1 MKEFTQEF
9 ESSEGGAVDLL
20 DLDSGH
26 HRRSNDADRDWWD
39 RLTAASPL
47 WSSEGSLAREHF
59 PIADPQPAQQPSR
72 AKADTSINGSSS
84 TKSTGSS
91 ASSTRSGLTD
101 GEGAGDDAPGAAS
114 GDSADST
121 SDARAGAGSA
131 RGAGGGWSAGG
142 AGADAGSAGGCE
154 AGPGPGPGQGKGRSS
169 WVLVSSL
176 RESAQALALAAL
188 PGDADIC
195 VAEAEDLLFARDRIT
210 CALADRVGQVHRAG
224 QARQR
229 GHASTRSW
237 LRTVAG
243 MSVAGAGRLL
253 TLAVELARLPRVR
266 EKFAAGDLSAG
277 VVEAICTATARL
289 SDEHA
294 GLAEPILLELAGKAG
309 PAEVAKAGRY
319 LRAVLDPDGEE
330 RDERA
335 DYGRRFLRV
344 RPTAGGGLEGEFYL
358 PREAAARLRALLDA
372 YAKPRAEGDDR
383 PLRVRQ
389 ADAFIALM
397 EQKIVAELLI
407 LVNAESLPTDP
418 QPDHPE
424 DPTPDP
430 DHPEATEGAQDAQN
444 AEDAQGGE
452 NAEDPQGAEDT
463 EDGRN
468 AQGADGQDGENAENG
483 EGTEGAQGGEGAGD
497 GQDAQAA
504 EGATSAEGGW
514 GSEDTGLCGDAGSVA
529 RPCPVEDGDV
539 DDAIPSDEAPGNLG
553 DADPGDD
560 PGDADPSDVGDAGM
574 TGAATPAQGE
584 GPYRP
589 GDPGTAE
596 AETAAAPAAD
606 AEAAAGPA
614 ADADV
619 GAVADAA
626 AGSTELDLASAEGD
640 DTAPP
645 SCADRDH
652 AAAHAETNPE
662 PVAARPAYGGS
673 TPPHTAPPDAV
684 PPHVARPRA
693 APPRAA
699 EWPDPPPEDA
709 AAHHAHAGHQPAG
722 DCRHGQGTPEGH
734 GDVHHEQS
742 AAETARSAAPGAP
755 RPEPGTPPGEQG
767 SRTPPGAPPGRP
779 SEPEPGTPSS
789 EPGPGTPPGKPL
801 GAAPGRPPG
810 RPSGTASG
818 TLPGTAPGEPGL
830 GAVPGLLLAT
840 GQMLP
845 VSSVHRLARTSAL
858 VRLVMDAEGQVLDMG
873 RKVRLATPA
882 QRRAVYARYATC
894 WIDGCPLPATMC
906 QIDHADNW
914 STGGLTDLKLL
925 GPACQF
931 HNRDRYQH
939 PDRYTRHKTGT
950 DRWAFTY
957 QPTRP
962 GKPWRTRHQA
972 EQGPPQRQDPG
983 AD

>member
-1 MKEFTQEF
+1 M
-9 ESSEGGAVDLL
+9 DLFNL
-20 DLDSGH
+20 DPDRP
-26 HRRSNDADRDWWD
+26 RRTNKADDGWWD
-39 RLTAASPL
+39 RLIADSPL
-47 WSSEGSLAREHF
+47 WSFDSSLARDKYSFGPF
-59 PIADPQPAQQPSR
+59 PPESETPDSGGR
-72 AKADTSINGSSS
+72 GNGPRDGDA
-84 TKSTGSS
+84 TKVQNDG
-91 ASSTRSGLTD
+91 ATD
-101 GEGAGDDAPGAAS
+101 DCAANARPGGAGP
-114 GDSADST
+114 
-121 SDARAGAGSA
+121 AGAGRA
-131 RGAGGGWSAGG
+131 
-142 AGADAGSAGGCE
+142 
-154 AGPGPGPGQGKGRSS
+154 RSS
-169 WVLVSSL
+169 WVLVGSL

-188 PGDADIC
+188 PDDADIC

-210 CALADRVGQVHRAG
+210 CALADRVGRVHGAG
-224 QARQR
+224 QARQH

-266 EKFAAGDLSAG
+266 EKFAAGVLSAG

-397 EQKIVAELLI
+397 EEKIVAELLV
-407 LVNAESLPTDP
+407 LVNAESLPTD
-418 QPDHPE
+418 HPE
-424 DPTPDP
+424 DATPGPDHSEDPAPDPDHAGP
-430 DHPEATEGAQDAQN
+430 DHPEATEDAQDAEGTKDAQGTDSAEDGRDSEN
-444 AEDAQGGE
+444 AEEAEDAD
-452 NAEDPQGAEDT
+452 AQGAADT
-463 EDGRN
+463 EDGRD
-468 AQGADGQDGENAENG
+468 ARGAHRAEGGRDG
-483 EGTEGAQGGEGAGD
+483 EGAQGAGD
-497 GQDAQAA
+497 GRDAQAA
-504 EGATSAEGGW
+504 EGADSAEDGW
-514 GSEDTGLCGDAGSVA
+514 DSEDTGAFGDAGSVDG
-529 RPCPVEDGDV
+529 PCPVEDSDV
-539 DDAIPSDEAPGNLG
+539 EDAIPT
-553 DADPGDD
+553 DADPGNLSEAD

-574 TGAATPAQGE
+574 NGAATPARGE

-589 GDPGTAE
+589 RDPGTAE
-596 AETAAAPAAD
+596 AETAA
-606 AEAAAGPA
+606 GPA
-614 ADADV
+614 ADA
-619 GAVADAA
+619 GAAADADANAGAAADTA
-626 AGSTELDLASAEGD
+626 AGSTDLDLARTAARDKESRDPEADEQEACEHEADEHRTRKHGACARGTCERGTCEHEAGGCGVREQRASD
-640 DTAPP
+640 HDTANAAP
-645 SCADRDH
+645 H
-652 AAAHAETNPE
+652 AAQ
-662 PVAARPAYGGS
+662 
-673 TPPHTAPPDAV
+673 
-684 PPHVARPRA
+684 
-693 APPRAA
+693 
-699 EWPDPPPEDA
+699 WPDPPPEDA
-709 AAHHAHAGHQPAG
+709 TAHHAHAGHQPAG

-734 GDVHHEQS
+734 NDVHHEQS
-742 AAETARSAAPGAP
+742 GAGTARGAAPGAP
-755 RPEPGTPPGEQG
+755 ELGRQPQAEPGSPLESEPGTAPGASGPEPGTPQGEPGP
-767 SRTPPGAPPGRP
+767 RTPPGAPQGR
-779 SEPEPGTPSS
+779 S
-789 EPGPGTPPGKPL
+789 
-801 GAAPGRPPG
+801 A
-810 RPSGTASG
+810 GTASE
-818 TLPGTAPGEPGL
+818 TLL
-830 GAVPGLLLAT
+830 GAVPGALLGTAPGLLLAT

-845 VSSVHRLARTSAL
+845 LASVHRLARTSAL

-914 STGGLTDLKLL
+914 STGGLTDLQLL

-950 DRWAFTY
+950 DRWTFTY
-957 QPTRP
+957 QPARMRRP
-962 GKPWRTRHQA
+962 RVDERWPGDGQA
-972 EQGPPQRQDPG
+972 AAR
-983 AD
+983 

>member
-1 MKEFTQEF
+1 M
-9 ESSEGGAVDLL
+9 DLF
-20 DLDSGH
+20 DLDPERS
-26 HRRSNDADRDWWD
+26 RRSNSSGEWWD
-39 RLTAASPL
+39 RLTADSPL

-59 PIADPQPAQQPSR
+59 PIADPQPARHASR
-72 AKADTSINGSSS
+72 TEAD
-84 TKSTGSS
+84 SS
-91 ASSTRSGLTD
+91 ASSGLTG
-101 GEGAGDDAPGAAS
+101 GEDTGDDATSAAS
-114 GDSADST
+114 AAAAAAAAAAGGGAHGSSAHGSSADSAGGA
-121 SDARAGAGSA
+121 DAGSTGGAGAGSA
-131 RGAGGGWSAGG
+131 RGAGARDAATGAAG
-142 AGADAGSAGGCE
+142 
-154 AGPGPGPGQGKGRSS
+154 GRSS
-169 WVLVSSL
+169 WVLVGSL

-188 PGDADIC
+188 PGDGDIC

-210 CALADRVGQVHRAG
+210 CALADRVGRVHRAG
-224 QARQR
+224 QAKQH

-237 LRTVAG
+237 LRTAAG

-266 EKFAAGDLSAG
+266 EKFAAGVLSAG

-319 LRAVLDPDGEE
+319 LRAVLDPDGED

-397 EQKIVAELLI
+397 EQKIVAELLV

-418 QPDHPE
+418 EPDQPDHPE
-424 DPTPDP
+424 DPAP
-430 DHPEATEGAQDAQN
+430 DHPETTEATQDAQS
-444 AEDAQGGE
+444 AEDTKGGE
-452 NAEDPQGAEDT
+452 NAKDTQGTEDT
-463 EDGRN
+463 EDGQAVDYAEDGWGSEN
-468 AQGADGQDGENAENG
+468 AKDTPGTEDAEGGRDSENAENAENAENG
-483 EGTEGAQGGEGAGD
+483 EGTEGAQQGGEGAGD
-497 GQDAQAA
+497 GQDAQDAA
-504 EGATSAEGGW
+504 EGAASAEDGW
-514 GSEDTGLCGDAGSVA
+514 DGEDTGLSGDTGSVDG
-529 RPCPVEDGDV
+529 PCPVEGGDV
-539 DDAIPSDEAPGNLG
+539 DDAIPGDDDRRNLG
-553 DADPGDD
+553 DADPGD
-560 PGDADPSDVGDAGM
+560 VGDVGM
-574 TGAATPAQGE
+574 TGAAAPAQGE
-584 GPYRP
+584 GPHRP
-589 GDPGTAE
+589 DDPGT
-596 AETAAAPAAD
+596 AD

-614 ADADV
+614 SDADADA
-619 GAVADAA
+619 GAAADAA
-626 AGSTELDLASAEGD
+626 AGSTDLDLASTEGD

-645 SCADRDH
+645 KAADRDH
-652 AAAHAETNPE
+652 AAAQAETDPE
-662 PVAARPAYGGS
+662 PAPAWPAYGGS
-673 TPPHTAPPDAV
+673 APAHAAPPHAAPPHAA
-684 PPHVARPRA
+684 PPSA

-699 EWPDPPPEDA
+699 QWPDPPPEDA
-709 AAHHAHAGHQPAG
+709 AAHHAHAGHRPAG
-722 DCRHGQGTPEGH
+722 DCRHALGTPENQS
-734 GDVHHEQS
+734 DMRCEQRRHEPDRRCEPGFDEPGSDEQGRDQQD
-742 AAETARSAAPGAP
+742 AADGQRACGCGGEVRCSCTSGTTGTAPGAV
-755 RPEPGTPPGEQG
+755 PE
-767 SRTPPGAPPGRP
+767 APPG
-779 SEPEPGTPSS
+779 EPEPGAA
-789 EPGPGTPPGKPL
+789 GTPL
-801 GAAPGRPPG
+801 GAAPGRQAG
-810 RPSGTASG
+810 TPSGTASR
-818 TLPGTAPGEPGL
+818 TLPGAAPGEPGPGALL
-830 GAVPGLLLAT
+830 GTAPGLLLAT

-845 VSSVHRLARTSAL
+845 LASVHRLARTSSL
-858 VRLVMDAEGQVLDMG
+858 VRMVTDAEGQVLDMG

-957 QPTRP
+957 QPTRIN
-962 GKPWRTRHQA
+962 RLR
-972 EQGPPQRQDPG
+972 E
-983 AD
+983 

>member
-1 MKEFTQEF
+1 MEEFIQEF
-9 ESSEGGAVDLL
+9 ESSEEGAVDLL
-20 DLDSGH
+20 NLDSGH
-26 HRRSNDADRDWWD
+26 RRRSNAADRDWWD
-39 RLTAASPL
+39 RLTADSPL

-59 PIADPQPAQQPSR
+59 PIADPPPARHASR
-72 AKADTSINGSSS
+72 TKADSS

-91 ASSTRSGLTD
+91 TSSTGSGLTD
-101 GEGAGDDAPGAAS
+101 GEPTGDDATSAA
-114 GDSADST
+114 SADSAGG
-121 SDARAGAGSA
+121 ARAGAGSA
-131 RGAGGGWSAGG
+131 RGAGGGGSAGG
-142 AGADAGSAGGCE
+142 AGAGGGSAGGCE
-154 AGPGPGPGQGKGRSS
+154 AGPGAGRGKGRSS
-169 WVLVSSL
+169 WVLVGSL
-176 RESAQALALAAL
+176 RESAQALALMPL
-188 PGDADIC
+188 PDDADIC

-210 CALADRVGQVHRAG
+210 CALADRVGRVHRAG
-224 QARQR
+224 QAKQH

-237 LRTVAG
+237 LRTAAG

-330 RDERA
+330 RDEQA

-397 EQKIVAELLI
+397 EQKIVAELLV

-424 DPTPDP
+424 D
-430 DHPEATEGAQDAQN
+430 AQDAD
-444 AEDAQGGE
+444 DAQGADSAE
-452 NAEDPQGAEDT
+452 NAEDTQGAED
-463 EDGRN
+463 GRD
-468 AQGADGQDGENAENG
+468 AQGADSTEDDRDSENAEDG
-483 EGTEGAQGGEGAGD
+483 EGIEGAQGGEGADD
-497 GQDAQAA
+497 GQDAQDA
-504 EGATSAEGGW
+504 EGAASAEDGRDR
-514 GSEDTGLCGDAGSVA
+514 EDTGARCGTGSVDE
-529 RPCPVEDGDV
+529 PCPVEDGDV
-539 DDAIPSDEAPGNLG
+539 EDAIPN
-553 DADPGDD
+553 DADPGNLS
-560 PGDADPSDVGDAGM
+560 DADPADLGELGITDA
-574 TGAATPAQGE
+574 AALAQSE
-584 GPYRP
+584 SPYRP
-589 GDPGTAE
+589 HDPDTTE

-606 AEAAAGPA
+606 AGAA
-614 ADADV
+614 
-619 GAVADAA
+619 ADAA
-626 AGSTELDLASAEGD
+626 AGSTDLDLAPAEGD
-640 DTAPP
+640 DTEPP
-645 SCADRDH
+645 RGADRDH
-652 AAAHAETNPE
+652 AAAQTETAPE
-662 PVAARPAYGGS
+662 RAAAWPAYGGS

-684 PPHVARPRA
+684 PPSAAQSHA
-693 APPRAA
+693 APPSAV

-709 AAHHAHAGHQPAG
+709 AAHHTHAGHRPAG
-722 DCRHGQGTPEGH
+722 DCRHAQGTHDNQSDMRCEQR
-734 GDVHHEQS
+734 HHKPDRRREPGRHEPGFDEPGSDEQGSDGGWAQQDSADGQS
-742 AAETARSAAPGAP
+742 ACGCGGKARCPCTSGTTGTAPGAKPEAAPGAP
-755 RPEPGTPPGEQG
+755 RP
-767 SRTPPGAPPGRP
+767 
-779 SEPEPGTPSS
+779 
-789 EPGPGTPPGKPL
+789 
-801 GAAPGRPPG
+801 GAA
-810 RPSGTASG
+810 
-818 TLPGTAPGEPGL
+818 L
-830 GAVPGLLLAT
+830 GAVPGALLGTAPGLLLAT

-845 VSSVHRLARTSAL
+845 LASVHRLARTSAL

-939 PDRYTRHKTGT
+939 PDRYTRHQTGT
-950 DRWAFTY
+950 DRWTFTY
-957 QPTRP
+957 RLPPRARP
-962 GKPWRTRHQA
+962 
-972 EQGPPQRQDPG
+972 
-983 AD
+983 

>member
-1 MKEFTQEF
+1 M
-9 ESSEGGAVDLL
+9 DLF
-20 DLDSGH
+20 DLDPEHS
-26 HRRSNDADRDWWD
+26 RRSNSSGEWWD
-39 RLTAASPL
+39 RLTADSPL

-59 PIADPQPAQQPSR
+59 PIADPQPAQHPSR
-72 AKADTSINGSSS
+72 TKADTSTNGSSS

-91 ASSTRSGLTD
+91 ASSTGSGLTD
-101 GEGAGDDAPGAAS
+101 GEGVGDDPPGATS
-114 GDSADST
+114 GDSVDSAG
-121 SDARAGAGSA
+121 ARAGAGSA
-131 RGAGGGWSAGG
+131 RGAGGGR
-142 AGADAGSAGGCE
+142 SAGGCQ
-154 AGPGPGPGQGKGRSS
+154 AGPGPGQGKGRSS
-169 WVLVSSL
+169 WVLVGSL
-176 RESAQALALAAL
+176 RESAQALALAVL

-224 QARQR
+224 QAKQH

-237 LRTVAG
+237 LRTAAG

-319 LRAVLDPDGEE
+319 LRAVLDPDGED

-397 EQKIVAELLI
+397 EQKIVAELLV

-424 DPTPDP
+424 PTED
-430 DHPEATEGAQDAQN
+430 TQDA
-444 AEDAQGGE
+444 EDTKGGE
-452 NAEDPQGAEDT
+452 NAEGPQGAEDT
-463 EDGRN
+463 EDGQAVDYAEDGWGSGN
-468 AQGADGQDGENAENG
+468 AKDTQGTEDAEGGRDSENAENAENG

-497 GQDAQAA
+497 GQDAQGA

-514 GSEDTGLCGDAGSVA
+514 DSEDTGLCGDTGSVDGH
-529 RPCPVEDGDV
+529 CPVEDGDV
-539 DDAIPSDEAPGNLG
+539 DDAIPGDDDRRNLSDAAPGDLG
-553 DADPGDD
+553 DL
-560 PGDADPSDVGDAGM
+560 GM
-574 TGAATPAQGE
+574 TGAAAPDQGE

-589 GDPGTAE
+589 RDPGTAE
-596 AETAAAPAAD
+596 AETAA
-606 AEAAAGPA
+606 GPA
-614 ADADV
+614 ADADAETAATPAADA
-619 GAVADAA
+619 GAAADAVADAA
-626 AGSTELDLASAEGD
+626 AGGTDLDLASTEGD
-640 DTAPP
+640 DTAPAKA
-645 SCADRDH
+645 ADRDH
-652 AAAHAETNPE
+652 AAAQAETDPE
-662 PVAARPAYGGS
+662 CAPAWPAYGGS
-673 TPPHTAPPDAV
+673 ALPHAASPQAAPPHAV
-684 PPHVARPRA
+684 PPSGAHSCA
-693 APPRAA
+693 AQ
-699 EWPDPPPEDA
+699 WPDPPPEDA
-709 AAHHAHAGHQPAG
+709 AAHHTHAGHQPAG
-722 DCRHGQGTPEGH
+722 DCRHAQGTPENQS
-734 GDVHHEQS
+734 DMRCEQRRHEPDRRREPGRHEPGFDEPGSDEQGRDQQGWAHQD
-742 AAETARSAAPGAP
+742 AADGRSACGCGGAARCSCTWGTTGTAPGAG
-755 RPEPGTPPGEQG
+755 PEA
-767 SRTPPGAPPGRP
+767 PPGAP
-779 SEPEPGTPSS
+779 EPGAA
-789 EPGPGTPPGKPL
+789 GTPL
-801 GAAPGRPPG
+801 GTAPGRQAG
-810 RPSGTASG
+810 TPSGTASG
-818 TLPGTAPGEPGL
+818 TLPGAAPGEPGPRAAL
-830 GAVPGLLLAT
+830 GAVPGALLGTAPGLLLAT

-845 VSSVHRLARTSAL
+845 LASVHRLARTSAL

-957 QPTRP
+957 QPTRIRRLR
-962 GKPWRTRHQA
+962 K
-972 EQGPPQRQDPG
+972 
-983 AD
+983 

>member
-1 MKEFTQEF
+1 MGPADFDPDHLRRLNNSD
-9 ESSEGGAVDLL
+9 SSGSSLDGSSGSGGSA
-20 DLDSGH
+20 G
-26 HRRSNDADRDWWD
+26 WWD
-39 RLTAASPL
+39 RLTSGSRW
-47 WSSEGSLAREHF
+47 WSADGSAAREHF
-59 PIADPQPAQQPSR
+59 PIADPQPAQHASR
-72 AKADTSINGSSS
+72 TKADSS

-91 ASSTRSGLTD
+91 TGSGLTD
-101 GEGAGDDAPGAAS
+101 SEPTSGDASGAAS
-114 GDSADST
+114 ADSAGGVG
-121 SDARAGAGSA
+121 AGAGSA
-131 RGAGGGWSAGG
+131 RGAGARDAATG
-142 AGADAGSAGGCE
+142 AAR
-154 AGPGPGPGQGKGRSS
+154 GRSS
-169 WVLVSSL
+169 WVLVGSL

-210 CALADRVGQVHRAG
+210 CALADRVGRVHGAG
-224 QARQR
+224 QARQH

-237 LRTVAG
+237 LRTAAG

-266 EKFAAGDLSAG
+266 EKFAAGVLSAG

-335 DYGRRFLRV
+335 DYGRRFLRI

-397 EQKIVAELLI
+397 EQKIVAELLV

-424 DPTPDP
+424 
-430 DHPEATEGAQDAQN
+430 AAQDAQS
-444 AEDAQGGE
+444 
-452 NAEDPQGAEDT
+452 AEDT
-463 EDGRN
+463 
-468 AQGADGQDGENAENG
+468 QDV
-483 EGTEGAQGGEGAGD
+483 Q
-497 GQDAQAA
+497 
-504 EGATSAEGGW
+504 GATSAEDGRDSG
-514 GSEDTGLCGDAGSVA
+514 DTGAFGDTGSVA
-529 RPCPVEDGDV
+529 GPCPVGD
-539 DDAIPSDEAPGNLG
+539 DDIEDAIPSDDDPGNL
-553 DADPGDD
+553 
-560 PGDADPSDVGDAGM
+560 SDVDFADAVDVGM
-574 TGAATPAQGE
+574 TDAASARGE

-589 GDPGTAE
+589 RDPGTAE
-596 AETAAAPAAD
+596 AETAAAPTADAETAAD
-606 AEAAAGPA
+606 A
-614 ADADV
+614 
-619 GAVADAA
+619 GAVAEAA
-626 AGSTELDLASAEGD
+626 AGSTELDLAGTGPRDEESHDPEANEHRPCEGGTDERGTCERDAGGCGGCEQRASDHDTANAAPAEGSGAGD
-640 DTAPP
+640 GDVSMASAAGDVTAPRRG
-645 SCADRDH
+645 ADRDH
-652 AAAHAETNPE
+652 AAAQAETDPE
-662 PVAARPAYGGS
+662 RAAARPAYSGS
-673 TPPHTAPPDAV
+673 TPPHAAPPHAV
-684 PPHVARPRA
+684 RPRA
-693 APPRAA
+693 AHSRAA

-709 AAHHAHAGHQPAG
+709 AAHTHFGHQPAG
-722 DCRHGQGTPEGH
+722 DCRHAQGTPEGRN
-734 GDVHHEQS
+734 DVHHEQPS
-742 AAETARSAAPGAP
+742 AGTARSAAPGAP
-755 RPEPGTPPGEQG
+755 RPEPGTPPG
-767 SRTPPGAPPGRP
+767 RP

-789 EPGPGTPPGKPL
+789 EPAPGTPPGKPL

-810 RPSGTASG
+810 RPTGTASR

-830 GAVPGLLLAT
+830 GAVPGALLGAAPGLLLAT

-894 WIDGCPLPATMC
+894 WIDGCPLPATMG

-939 PDRYTRHKTGT
+939 PDRYTRHQTGT
-950 DRWAFTY
+950 DRWTFTY
-957 QPTRP
+957 RLPPRARP
-962 GKPWRTRHQA
+962 
-972 EQGPPQRQDPG
+972 
-983 AD
+983 

>member
-1 MKEFTQEF
+1 M
-9 ESSEGGAVDLL
+9 DLL

-26 HRRSNDADRDWWD
+26 RRRSNAADRDWWD
-39 RLTAASPL
+39 RLTADSPL

-59 PIADPQPAQQPSR
+59 PIADPPPARHASR
-72 AKADTSINGSSS
+72 TKADSS

-91 ASSTRSGLTD
+91 TSSTGSGLTD
-101 GEGAGDDAPGAAS
+101 GEPTGDDATSAA
-114 GDSADST
+114 SADSAGG
-121 SDARAGAGSA
+121 ARAGAGSA
-131 RGAGGGWSAGG
+131 RGAGGGGSAGG
-142 AGADAGSAGGCE
+142 AGAGGGSAGGCE
-154 AGPGPGPGQGKGRSS
+154 AGPGAGRGKGRSS
-169 WVLVSSL
+169 WVLVGSL
-176 RESAQALALAAL
+176 RESAQALALMPL
-188 PGDADIC
+188 PDDADIC

-210 CALADRVGQVHRAG
+210 CALADRVGRVHRAG
-224 QARQR
+224 QAKQH

-237 LRTVAG
+237 LRTAAG

-330 RDERA
+330 RDEQA

-397 EQKIVAELLI
+397 EQKIVAELLV

-424 DPTPDP
+424 DPAHCEDAAPGP
-430 DHPEATEGAQDAQN
+430 DHPAATEDTQG
-444 AEDAQGGE
+444 AEDAQGAENAEDGRDAQGAGSAEGGRDGE

-463 EDGRN
+463 EDG
-468 AQGADGQDGENAENG
+468 QDSENAENG

-497 GQDAQAA
+497 SQDAQAA
-504 EGATSAEGGW
+504 EGATSAEDGW
-514 GSEDTGLCGDAGSVA
+514 DSEDTGLCGGTGSVDG
-529 RPCPVEDGDV
+529 PCPVEDGDRSDV
-539 DDAIPSDEAPGNLG
+539 EGAIPTDVDPGASGNLS
-553 DADPGDD
+553 DADPGD
-560 PGDADPSDVGDAGM
+560 ALDAGI
-574 TGAATPAQGE
+574 TDAAAPAQSE
-584 GPYRP
+584 SPYRP
-589 GDPGTAE
+589 HAPGTAE
-596 AETAAAPAAD
+596 AETAA
-606 AEAAAGPA
+606 GPA
-614 ADADV
+614 ADAGAAADADANAGAV
-619 GAVADAA
+619 ADADANAGAVADAA
-626 AGSTELDLASAEGD
+626 VGSTDLDLASAEGN
-640 DTAPP
+640 DTEPP
-645 SCADRDH
+645 KAADRDH
-652 AAAHAETNPE
+652 AAAQAETDPE
-662 PVAARPAYGGS
+662 PAPARPAYGGS

-684 PPHVARPRA
+684 PPHAARPRA
-693 APPRAA
+693 AHSRAA
-699 EWPDPPPEDA
+699 EWPAPPPEDA
-709 AAHHAHAGHQPAG
+709 AAHHTHAGHQPAG
-722 DCRHGQGTPEGH
+722 DCRHAQGTPEGH
-734 GDVHHEQS
+734 NDVHHEQPS
-742 AAETARSAAPGAP
+742 AETARGAAPGAP
-755 RPEPGTPPGEQG
+755 RPG
-767 SRTPPGAPPGRP
+767 PGRP
-779 SEPEPGTPSS
+779 ADPEPGTPSS

-801 GAAPGRPPG
+801 GTAPGRPSGPKPG

-818 TLPGTAPGEPGL
+818 TASETLL
-830 GAVPGLLLAT
+830 GAVPGAVLGTAPGLLLAT

-858 VRLVMDAEGQVLDMG
+858 VRLVMDAQGQVLDMG

-939 PDRYTRHKTGT
+939 PDRYTRHQTGT
-950 DRWAFTY
+950 DRWTFTY
-957 QPTRP
+957 QPTH
-962 GKPWRTRHQA
+962 TR
-972 EQGPPQRQDPG
+972 RLRI
-983 AD
+983 